1 MAISKMSREASPG
14 VVHAEDEDDLFNF
27 GDPEIISVELY
38 PGKFLSLR
46 EPSANELIE
55 ITKVSENKSISEV
68 EATLQTICILHA
80 PDAGKRRFS
89 LKDAK
94 RLRPRQLKKLGSAI
108 NELLG
113 LDSKDSDEGSDEE

>member
-1 MAISKMSREASPG
+1 MAASKMLREASP
-14 VVHAEDEDDLFNF
+14 VVTRTEDEDDLFDF
-27 GDPEIISVELY
+27 GDPEIISVELC

-55 ITKVSENKSISEV
+55 ITKVSENKNISEV

-113 LDSKDSDEGSDEE
+113 LDSKDSDEDSDNE

>member
-1 MAISKMSREASPG
+1 MLREASP
-14 VVHAEDEDDLFNF
+14 VVTRTEDEDDLFDF
-27 GDPEIISVELY
+27 GDPEIISVELC

-55 ITKVSENKSISEV
+55 ITKVSENKNISEV

-113 LDSKDSDEGSDEE
+113 LDSKDSDEDADEE